1 MAKNRNKNNFMKLEH
16 TVLMNNILT
25 NTNEVITEPKVTECR
40 VAKEPAKAPGSFP
53 IEEDY
58 IERASTQ
65 QEKIRAKQALVTLS
79 DYVEYGGVDP
89 MSIGVPE
96 VYEPEGGKPV
106 TEPMFGGFYKVTNLA
121 KNGQTFIPGD
131 KRRIPCSSI
140 HLNLKQVEELAMDGY
155 TLQLLNEPTISAGY
169 SRITKKNVHAFILKV
184 KNMIEYGFITVK

>member
-1 MAKNRNKNNFMKLEH
+1 MAKNRNKNRFMKAENV
-16 TVLMNNILT
+16 VLMSNILT
-25 NTNEVITEPKVTECR
+25 NTESVVAETPKAENYTS
-40 VAKEPAKAPGSFP
+40 KEPTKAPVSFP

-58 IERASTQ
+58 VERVSTQ
-65 QEKIRAKQALVTLS
+65 QDKIRAKQALVTLS

-89 MSIGVPE
+89 MSIGEPE

-106 TEPMFGGFYKVTNLA
+106 TEPMFGGFYRVTNLA

-131 KRRIPCSSI
+131 KRRIPCNSI

-184 KNMIEYGFITVK
+184 KNMIEYGFITVR